1 MDEWIGGRSENI
13 LISPFLILR
22 TLHVTGF
29 LCHLSSRTRA
39 VLEVASLIWSV
50 DRAQGCDRN
59 HHNIQRR
66 AHAQTLLVDETDGQV
81 GSPHACNARSAI
93 DPEDWVGYH
102 RQCMHATRK
111 KMKPLACLLVVVSYG
126 APAGRP
132 AAVTC
137 CASHGWAGISGRGAC
152 VLLGRRRRSVSV
164 ALRRLHVAIMS
175 LSRVHDR
182 LAHQL
187 VRSRSCGRTGTP
199 ARLHACIMLADRSS
213 C

>member
-1 MDEWIGGRSENI
+1 M
-13 LISPFLILR
+13 
-22 TLHVTGF
+22 
-29 LCHLSSRTRA
+29 CHLSSRTRA

-66 AHAQTLLVDETDGQV
+66 AHAQTLLVDENDGQV

-93 DPEDWVGYH
+93 DPEDWIGYH

-164 ALRRLHVAIMS
+164 ALAAPACGQHVPVPCPRSTSSSARQVPVVWTHGHAS
-175 LSRVHDR
+175 A
-182 LAHQL
+182 LACMH
-187 VRSRSCGRTGTP
+187 
-199 ARLHACIMLADRSS
+199 HACRSS